1 MLTEVHT
8 IFLPG
13 VEVALGGDGTAA
25 GPLALPVR
33 NVLREGGSANDGR
46 LVGLGVLPD
55 VVNGSVA
62 GDGAHLLA
70 LSGTRAVAGVLLD
83 VVLDKGALGPAVDGD
98 ENGAGLGRGGA
109 LEANRPVAC

>member
-1 MLTEVHT
+1 VLTEVHT

-55 VVNGSVA
+55 VVDGAVA
-62 GDGAHLLA
+62 GDSAHLLA
-70 LSGTRAVAGVLLD
+70 LGRASTVAGVLLN
-83 VVLDKGALGPAVDGD
+83 VVLNERVLGPAVD
-98 ENGAGLGRGGA
+98 RY
-109 LEANRPVAC
+109 